1 MKYNKREIMKRA
13 WELKDANVKKFG
25 FVRTEYNRTNFRTF
39 GECLKEAWD
48 EAKYEMKLDEIREA
62 NRKRREAEAE
72 KAASNSGSEIAY
84 TIPNWLAYEKDIMGI
99 RPTNV
104 RKSDVERETAKAFR
118 AYGIWFPKSQCKA
131 V

>member
-1 MKYNKREIMKRA
+1 MKYNRSKIMKRA

-25 FVRTEYNRTNFRTF
+25 FVRTEYNSTFFRTF

-48 EAKYEMKLDEIREA
+48 EAKYEMELDKIREA
-62 NRKRREAEAE
+62 NQKRREAE
-72 KAASNSGSEIAY
+72 KATSNSDSEIAY
-84 TIPNWLAYEKDIMGI
+84 IIPNWLAYEKDIMGI

-104 RKSDVERETAKAFR
+104 KKSDVERETAKAFR